1 MFPMHSLKES
11 PSLLEISSFK
21 MFFHDL
27 NLAKVLSASEPQL
40 GFIFL
45 DSCTYS
51 IASKVI
57 IPNTQFPQNNANI
70 YSDLRLEHSLD
81 FQHPQLHLKKMINF
95 DIIGKY
101 PK

>member
-11 PSLLEISSFK
+11 LLLSEISSFK

-51 IASKVI
+51 IKSKVT
-57 IPNTQFPQNNANI
+57 IPNTRFPQNNANI
-70 YSDLRLEHSLD
+70 FSDLRLEHGLD
-81 FQHPQLHLKKMINF
+81 LQHPQLHLKKMINF
-95 DIIGKY
+95 DTIGKY